1 VAGKHKKLQG
11 ERKMFDNEFDPYQSM
26 INMDNNIKNLIA
38 AHNLL
43 ARRVEEQQ
51 EVIDVLIKGLNA
63 ANKANAQMLEQGLN
77 NLYTN
82 FTSTG
87 QH

>member
-1 VAGKHKKLQG
+1 
-11 ERKMFDNEFDPYQSM
+11 MSINTDFDPYQAL
-26 INMDNNIKNLIA
+26 INMDNNIKNLIQ

-43 ARRVEEQQ
+43 ALKVEEQQ
-51 EVIDVLIKGLNA
+51 AVIDVLIKGLDS
-63 ANKANAQMLEQGLN
+63 ANKANQLMMEQGLN
-77 NLYTN
+77 KLYTN

>member
-1 VAGKHKKLQG
+1 MAGSHQVALG
-11 ERKMFDNEFDPYQSM
+11 ERKMFDNNFDPFEAM
-26 INMDNNIKNLIA
+26 INMDNNIKNLIQ

-43 ARRVEEQQ
+43 ARKVEEQG

-63 ANKANAQMLEQGLN
+63 ANKANQQMLEQGLN

>member
-1 VAGKHKKLQG
+1 MLDK
-11 ERKMFDNEFDPYQSM
+11 NFDPYEAM
-26 INMDNNIKNLIA
+26 VNMDNNIKNLIA

-63 ANKANAQMLEQGLN
+63 ANKANQQMLEQGFN

>member
-1 VAGKHKKLQG
+1 
-11 ERKMFDNEFDPYQSM
+11 MFDNEFDPYQSM

-43 ARRVEEQQ
+43 ARKVEEQQ

>member
-1 VAGKHKKLQG
+1 
-11 ERKMFDNEFDPYQSM
+11 MFDNEFDPYQSM

>member
-1 VAGKHKKLQG
+1 VVGSHQVALG
-11 ERKMFDNEFDPYQSM
+11 ENTMFDNNFDPFEAM

-43 ARRVEEQQ
+43 ARKVEEQQ

>member
-1 VAGKHKKLQG
+1 ML
-11 ERKMFDNEFDPYQSM
+11 DNQFDPYQAL
-26 INMDNNIKNLIA
+26 INIDANMQKLIA

-43 ARRVEEQQ
+43 AQEVEQQ
-51 EVIDVLIKGLNA
+51 AATIDVLIKGLDA
-63 ANKANAQMLEQGLN
+63 ANKANERLLTQGLN

-82 FTSTG
+82 FSSSG

>member
-1 VAGKHKKLQG
+1 
-11 ERKMFDNEFDPYQSM
+11 MFDNQFDPYQSM
-26 INMDNNIKNLIA
+26 IDMDNNIKNLIM

-43 ARRVEEQQ
+43 ARKVEEQ
-51 EVIDVLIKGLNA
+51 EAVIDVLIKGLDA

>member
-1 VAGKHKKLQG
+1 
-11 ERKMFDNEFDPYQSM
+11 MFDNEFDPYQSM

-43 ARRVEEQQ
+43 AHKVEEQQ

-63 ANKANAQMLEQGLN
+63 ANKANQQMLEQGLN

-82 FTSTG
+82 FATTG

>member
-1 VAGKHKKLQG
+1 VAGSHQIALG
-11 ERKMFDNEFDPYQSM
+11 ESKMFDNEFDPYQSM

-43 ARRVEEQQ
+43 ARKVEEQQ

-63 ANKANAQMLEQGLN
+63 ANKANAQLLEQGLN

>member
-1 VAGKHKKLQG
+1 
-11 ERKMFDNEFDPYQSM
+11 MFDNEFDPYQSM

-43 ARRVEEQQ
+43 ARKVEEQQ

-63 ANKANAQMLEQGLN
+63 ANKANQQMLEQGLN

-82 FTSTG
+82 FATQG